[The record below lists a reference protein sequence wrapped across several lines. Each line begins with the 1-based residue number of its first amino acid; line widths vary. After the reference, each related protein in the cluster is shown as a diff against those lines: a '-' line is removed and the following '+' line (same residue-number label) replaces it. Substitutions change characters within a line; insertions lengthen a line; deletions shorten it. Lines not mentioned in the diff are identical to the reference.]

1 MSTIT
6 EETTY
11 STPTDVQPK
20 HQSIPSMEFHNRT
33 DDNFEMIHSHSAF
46 LGKKVIV
53 FGLPGAFTPT
63 CSTQQV
69 PAYEDMYD
77 KFIDEGIDEVYV
89 TSVNDGFVMKSW
101 LESLGIT
108 KVKPLSDGSGA
119 FARAMG
125 MLVAKDNL
133 GFGMRSWR
141 YSMMID
147 DGIIQ
152 HFNAEPGLT
161 DNCQDDPYGQS
172 IPEVILEQ
180 IKQDKVMTPYDT
192 LPRGIGTEDH
202 MELIGQPTPQHEPT
216 FEKGSLHG
224 DSTIDHKTNIHD
236 LIGDAQINDVTFG
249 LVETYLLDNGLTDE
263 WVQEYN
269 EMVQQLPAFNLEET
283 QSTEH
288 DESDDLED
296 AKKVEE
302 GIPSG
307 TTSSGSLGI

>member
-1 MSTIT
+1 
-6 EETTY
+6 
-11 STPTDVQPK
+11 
-20 HQSIPSMEFHNRT
+20 
-33 DDNFEMIHSHSAF
+33 
-46 LGKKVIV
+46 
-53 FGLPGAFTPT
+53 
-63 CSTQQV
+63 
-69 PAYEDMYD
+69 
-77 KFIDEGIDEVYV
+77 
-89 TSVNDGFVMKSW
+89 
-101 LESLGIT
+101 
-108 KVKPLSDGSGA
+108 
-119 FARAMG
+119 
-125 MLVAKDNL
+125 
-133 GFGMRSWR
+133 
-141 YSMMID
+141 MMID